1 MGNLDNFK
9 YTQGE
14 MQTAIADL
22 EASRTKMSGD
32 MDKIKSDLRDKLLVT
47 GMSGTTADA
56 LLTTFENEVVKP
68 AEEYLATAEH
78 FINQNKNVEMEMAAN
93 SADNVKTAQM

>member
-1 MGNLDNFK
+1 MGNLDNYK

-14 MQTAIADL
+14 MQTAISDL
-22 EASRTKMSGD
+22 ETSKQNMSND
-32 MDKIKSDLRDKLLVT
+32 IDKIKSELRDKLLAT
-47 GMSGTTADA
+47 GMTGTTADA
-56 LLTTFENEVVKP
+56 LLATFEKEVVTP
-68 AEEYLATAEH
+68 AEEYLATADH